1 MNRMNLYKIFHISDI
16 HIRNGDDNSCRFKE
30 YSLVFDRLFDSIKFN
45 IGELKLNE
53 GEYIIVVSGDIFH
66 NKNVIGNYGLFL
78 YKKLIEGL
86 TNLGKTIIFHG
97 NHDKNQNEIEQPTL
111 LSSTFNIPNLT
122 ILKDSTSFVINDIGF
137 SYVSIDDTL
146 DVYKTSGRI
155 ETLPA
160 FPTIQGPVR
169 HKVALFHGT
178 FANVKLNNNVE
189 IKDYMNPYPFEW
201 IKEYDFAILGDI
213 HLRQK
218 GWYNKTLW
226 GYAGSLIQQNHG
238 EDIIHHGY
246 MIWDLDT
253 KEITN
258 IDVYNDQGYTN
269 IKQDDNNIITIKYKN
284 NYEPLEKIIVGN
296 KDLFPKHI
304 DVKLFSK
311 IDFQSMQRLLNKHNI
326 GFNIISNKVQHN
338 TNDNIIQDDY
348 NEHINDLN
356 IDNDS
361 LLQYFNKHLSK
372 DKHLLLIDIL
382 KDNEKLLIDPT
393 EYPDELKIDC
403 IKRNKELTTMI
414 NSCLKCQDII
424 GKYPKFTIKYLEW
437 ENLYCYESKNWI
449 DFSKCE
455 SETFL
460 ISGANGVGKS
470 AIYDIL
476 TLAIWGDVTPSKQSP
491 ISNGIIHY
499 KHQTAYTIIDIFVC
513 GETYRIIRKYVK
525 KDTNNVNKK
534 HITLYKIKDYH
545 NDNSCELISRDN
557 ACNEKI
563 KDLFGDMNDFLLSSM
578 ITQNVDFDIL
588 KMNYKDTISLI
599 DKTSNIDYIYHL
611 YDLFKNSMKKYKDLH
626 KIVKSKKEV
635 YERLMVSSESNQDSE
650 TEILQY
656 KDDLELLLKEKEEL
670 TNENNSIAIDVNNKD
685 SQMIL
690 QIDYDNLIA
699 NLGTIEIQNE
709 LDYQQTLELYNE
721 YKVLFKNTNDNELLK
736 LKQSYNN
743 SMKFLEERIK
753 PCEYDII
760 EGEERALHHYK
771 DIKLEEKYSLLS
783 IKELKDTIDELRI
796 RHTEV
801 SKEYER
807 LNNEKPVSYNKP
819 EESYNSIIQNVN
831 KLFKSKD
838 NAIKDMK
845 SYCSHNPYI
854 HNKINK
860 TYSNTTVVTFD
871 DYNDC
876 IRKKNQIEK
885 RILLSKSKITDIEN
899 EFKVLYSK
907 LNKVIVKPLPS
918 VEINQNT
925 SYEIKNKLDEC
936 DIEYITEY
944 VNKNE
949 PILENFYKSLDY
961 IHKLEEELLSY
972 ETELNLLNTNDEY
985 KYNPNCEYCCKRS
998 WVCRMKELNIII
1010 EKMKNDINEEK
1021 VRLYDVEIDYIDVYE
1036 KVCNNK
1042 NKIVN
1047 HDLIISWYEYYLYKE
1062 EYDKLNYE
1070 INSLMN
1076 DKQSIIELLQNDEKD
1091 INNCLLTISIFNNNA
1106 HSLYNDYVAYNN
1118 YKVFYY
1124 WKKEYENVNKEKKE
1138 IENVIKTLSDYI
1150 TLKPRYDK
1158 LEDLKNHYN
1167 EWLNY
1172 HQHNMIIKASK
1183 YCELKRKIDQ
1193 YDKYNEYKRCKDLKP
1208 LIKHKTKLIEQINEM
1223 DKKIKNINDMIS
1235 KLETIKEYN
1244 NTYNSN
1250 IQKLLMISN
1259 DIELKIELMD
1269 IVIDKFK
1276 DYRKD
1281 LYENIILRKIV
1292 DKTNKYIKTLCH
1304 NDTKKFEIDYIIN
1317 EVKDIIHVNW
1327 LIRNVVDNDT
1337 KQVISINQASGY
1349 QRFVISLSLRMS
1361 LYSNKQCS
1369 QLFFDEGFTAC
1380 DKNNLSIVPSFL
1392 KGLLK
1397 LFDSVIIASHI
1408 ELIQDS
1414 VDNKVEISYNPVSKS
1429 SSITY
1434 GDYFNTNL
1442 K

>member
-1 MNRMNLYKIFHISDI
+1 MHLYKIFHISDI

-30 YSLVFDRLFDSIKFN
+30 YSLVFDRLFNSIKFN
-45 IGELKLNE
+45 VNELKLNQ

-122 ILKDSTSFVINDIGF
+122 ILKESTSFIIDNIGF

-155 ETLPA
+155 ETLPD
-160 FPTIQGPVR
+160 FPIIQGQVR

-246 MIWDLDT
+246 MIWDLDA
-253 KEITN
+253 KEIIN
-258 IDVYNDQGYTN
+258 INVYNDQGYTN
-269 IKQDDNNIITIKYKN
+269 IKQDDNNIIRIKYKN
-284 NYEPLEKIIVGN
+284 NYEPLEKIIVDN
-296 KDLFPKHI
+296 KDMFPKHI

-311 IDFQSMQRLLNKHNI
+311 IDLQSMQQLLNKHHI
-326 GFNIISNKVQHN
+326 GFNIISNKVPHN
-338 TNDNIIQDDY
+338 VNNIIIQGDY
-348 NEHINDLN
+348 NEDVNDLN

-393 EYPDELKIDC
+393 EYPDELKIEC
-403 IKRNKELTTMI
+403 IKRNKELTTLI

-437 ENLYCYESKNWI
+437 ENLYCYENKNWI

-460 ISGANGVGKS
+460 IAGANGIGKS

-534 HITLYKIKDYH
+534 HIILYKINGYYT
-545 NDNSCELISRDN
+545 DNNCELISRDN

-635 YERLMVSSESNQDSE
+635 YERLMVSKESKQVNE
-650 TEILQY
+650 TELLQY
-656 KDDLELLLKEKEEL
+656 KEEVLILLQEKEKL
-670 TNENNSIAIDVNNKD
+670 TNENNSIAIDVNNKE
-685 SQMIL
+685 SQKVL
-690 QIDYDNLIA
+690 QIDYDILIG

-709 LDYQQTLELYNE
+709 IDYKQILELYNE
-721 YKVLFKNTNDNELLK
+721 YKVFFKNTNDDELLK
-736 LKQSYNN
+736 LKQSYND
-743 SMKFLEERIK
+743 SMILLEERIK
-753 PCEYDII
+753 PCEYNII
-760 EGEERALHHYK
+760 ETDETTLHHYK
-771 DIKLEEKYSLLS
+771 DIKLEEKYSLLT
-783 IKELKDTIDELRI
+783 INELKNTIEKLKI
-796 RHTEV
+796 RHAEL
-801 SKEYER
+801 SIEYEK
-807 LNNEKPVSYNKP
+807 LNNDKPVSCNKP
-819 EESYNSIIQNVN
+819 QGSYNSIIQNVN
-831 KLFKSKD
+831 KLFKSND
-838 NAIKDMK
+838 NAIKDMI
-845 SYCSHNPYI
+845 SYCSNNPYI
-854 HNKINK
+854 HDPNNK
-860 TYSNTTVVTFD
+860 TYSKTNVVAFD
-871 DYNDC
+871 DYNEC
-876 IRKKNQIEK
+876 IIKKSQIEE
-885 RILLSKSKITDIEN
+885 RILLSKSKLRDIEDA
-899 EFKVLYSK
+899 FKLLYYK
-907 LNKVIVKPLPS
+907 QNNVIVKPLPS
-918 VEINQNT
+918 VNINQNT
-925 SYEIKNKLDEC
+925 SSEIKNKLDDC
-936 DIEYITEY
+936 DIKYMSEY
-944 VNKNE
+944 VNNNE
-949 PILENFYKSLDY
+949 SILENFYKSLEY
-961 IHKLEEELLSY
+961 IQKLDDELLSY

-1010 EKMKNDINEEK
+1010 EKMKDDIKEEK
-1021 VRLYDVEIDYIDVYE
+1021 RRLYEVEIDYIDVYE
-1036 KVCNNK
+1036 KVCNFK

-1047 HDLIISWYEYYLYKE
+1047 YNLNILWYEYYLYKE
-1062 EYDKLNYE
+1062 EYDRLSYD
-1070 INSLMN
+1070 INALMN
-1076 DKQSIIELLQNDEKD
+1076 DKQSIIELLQNDEKEV
-1091 INNCLLTISIFNNNA
+1091 NKCLQTILIFNNNA
-1106 HSLYNDYVAYNN
+1106 HNLYNEYVAYEH
-1118 YKVFYY
+1118 YAVFND
-1124 WKKEYENVNKEKKE
+1124 WKKEYDNLNKEKNE
-1138 IENVIKTLSDYI
+1138 IESVIKKLSDYI

-1158 LEDLKNHYN
+1158 LVVLKKDYN
-1167 EWLNY
+1167 DWFNC
-1172 HQHNMIIKASK
+1172 HQNNMIIKASN
-1183 YCELKRKIDQ
+1183 YYELKKKIDK
-1193 YDKYNEYKRCKDLKP
+1193 YDKYNEYKGYRDLKP
-1208 LIKHKTKLIEQINEM
+1208 LIKHKIELINQINEI

-1244 NTYNSN
+1244 NTYNIN
-1250 IQKLLMISN
+1250 VQKLSVISN
-1259 DIELKIELMD
+1259 DIENKIELMET
-1269 IVIDKFK
+1269 VIDKFK

-1281 LYENIILRKIV
+1281 LYENVILKRIV
-1292 DKTNKYIKTLCH
+1292 DKTNRYIGTLCH
-1304 NDTKKFEIDYIIN
+1304 GDTKKFEIDYLIN
-1317 EVKDIIHVNW
+1317 EVKDIIHINW
-1327 LIRNVVDNDT
+1327 LIRNVVENDT

-1397 LFDSVIIASHI
+1397 LFDSIIIASHI

-1414 VDNKVEISYNPVSKS
+1414 VDNKVEISYNPISKS

-1434 GDYFNTNL
+1434 GKCFNTNL